1 MGSREPLTSAP
12 QVPEIKGYGGWID
25 SRIGGKWVEDGEMD
39 ECEGRREL
47 HEQIGKMWGKTGE
60 MDRWT
65 DERRKEE
72 RRRVGNSVYR

>member
-1 MGSREPLTSAP
+1 
-12 QVPEIKGYGGWID
+12 
-25 SRIGGKWVEDGEMD
+25 MD